1 MIQYFYSYSIRL
13 SHFIRAFD
21 IKYINIGFNAKSG
34 QKYYVFEKSEKL
46 DRVIELYSKVKHS
59 I

>member
-1 MIQYFYSYSIRL
+1 MSQYFYSYSIRL
-13 SHFIRAFD
+13 SHFIRAVD

-46 DRVIELYSKVKHS
+46 DRVIELYNKVKHS